1 LTTEEVAQLAVA
13 DSTSSLDAEHPANVN
28 LRNRGVGLGLI
39 SSAARRVNAE
49 LDEIRGGRAVEKPV
63 EQLERDPESG
73 AYRPRKS

>member
-1 LTTEEVAQLAVA
+1 MPPVIIWAVGAVGAFALA
-13 DSTSSLDAEHPANVN
+13 
-28 LRNRGVGLGLI
+28 RLI